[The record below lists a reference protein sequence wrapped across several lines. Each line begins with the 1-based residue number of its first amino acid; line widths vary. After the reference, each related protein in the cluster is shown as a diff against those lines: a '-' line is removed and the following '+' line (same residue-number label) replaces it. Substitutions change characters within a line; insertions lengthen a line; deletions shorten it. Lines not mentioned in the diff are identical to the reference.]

1 MKKSLVS
8 LVFLVALSVC
18 ASRQA
23 VSDPREATPSDE
35 RRKGHR
41 RSGIGRRIHGDRR
54 TILPPAAP
62 GAFDSDRRTLLKQ
75 RRIWKRRTLS
85 DRRSG

>member
-1 MKKSLVS
+1 MKKSLFP
-8 LVFLVALSVC
+8 LVLFIALSVC

-23 VSDPREATPSDE
+23 VNDPRAATPSEE

-54 TILPPAAP
+54 TIPLPAAP
-62 GAFDSDRRTLLKQ
+62 GPFDSDRRTLLRQ
-75 RRIWKRRTLS
+75 RRVRKRRILS
-85 DRRSG
+85 DRRSL